1 MGFFNSKK
9 EEIKPEVTKAFLL
22 GNYKN
27 LARLVSHFDSQLKDE
42 NLCYI
47 KKTTI
52 EVNKQKALKLAAETM
67 EQLQALDNVQN
78 VQIDEVLI
86 LKDKHEEALDAHF
99 YLTAN
104 L

>member
-1 MGFFNSKK
+1 MGLFNSRK
-9 EEIKPEVTKAFLL
+9 EEIKPEVNKGFLL

-27 LARLVSHFDSQLKDE
+27 LARLVSLFDNQLKDE

-47 KKTTI
+47 KKLTF
-52 EVNKQKALKLAAETM
+52 EVNKQKALKLAVETM
-67 EQLQALDNVQN
+67 EQLQTLGDVK
-78 VQIDEVLI
+78 IEDVLI
-86 LKDKHEEALDAHF
+86 IKDKHEEALDTHF

>member
-9 EEIKPEVTKAFLL
+9 EEIRPEVTKAFLL

-27 LARLVSHFDSQLKDE
+27 LARLVSHFNVQLKEED
-42 NLCYI
+42 LCYI
-47 KKTTI
+47 KKLTI
-52 EVNKQKALKLAAETM
+52 EVNKQKALKLAVETM
-67 EQLQALDNVQN
+67 EQLQTLDNVQN
-78 VQIDEVLI
+78 VQVDDVLI
-86 LKDKHEEALDAHF
+86 IKDKHEEALDTHF

>member
-1 MGFFNSKK
+1 MGIFNSKK
-9 EEIKPEVTKAFLL
+9 EEINPEVNKDFLL

-27 LARLVSHFDSQLKDE
+27 LARLVSHFDNQLKDE

-47 KKTTI
+47 KKLTI
-52 EVNKQKALKLAAETM
+52 AVNKQKALKLAVETM
-67 EQLQALDNVQN
+67 ERLQASEDVKLED
-78 VQIDEVLI
+78 VLI
-86 LKDKHEEALDAHF
+86 IKDKHEEALDTHF

>member
-1 MGFFNSKK
+1 MGFFSSKK

-27 LARLVSHFDSQLKDE
+27 LARLVSHFNNQLKDE
-42 NLCYI
+42 DLCYI
-47 KKTTI
+47 KKLTI
-52 EVNKQKALKLAAETM
+52 EVNKQKALKLAVETM
-67 EQLQALDNVQN
+67 EQLQTFDS
-78 VQIDEVLI
+78 VQIDDVLI
-86 LKDKHEEALDAHF
+86 MKDKKEEALETHF

>member
-1 MGFFNSKK
+1 MGFFSSKK

-47 KKTTI
+47 KKLTI

-67 EQLQALDNVQN
+67 EQLQTLDNVQ
-78 VQIDEVLI
+78 IDDVLI
-86 LKDKHEEALDAHF
+86 IKDKHEEALDTHF